1 MRQNVLVIGVAA
13 LLAGMISVPA
23 GLAQDFQRNYKI
35 PQGGRINIFTVSGSV
50 TVTGYDGEEIE
61 VTGLKVGRDRTRV
74 EIVDQGGPDSVSL
87 TVRYPERGS
96 GDASVNFQV
105 KVPRSVGYNFD
116 EIRSIS
122 GNVRLADV
130 TGRVRARSISGSV
143 EVKDISGI
151 VSASSTSGNV
161 DVYLRRIEGAGD
173 MEFSSI
179 SGNVTVRAPAN
190 LEAYVSMST
199 ISGSLSTD
207 FPIEV
212 QERRYLPG
220 RSARGRLGAGSC
232 NIRITSVSGRVS
244 LMKG

>member
-1 MRQNVLVIGVAA
+1 MKKNVLVIGVAA
-13 LLAGMISVPA
+13 VLAGMVLVPA
-23 GLAQDFQRNYKI
+23 GLAQDFQRSYKI

-50 TVTGYDGEEIE
+50 TVQGYDGTEIE
-61 VTGLKVGRDRTRV
+61 VTGIKTGRDRTSV
-74 EIVDQGGPDSVSL
+74 EIVDRGTPDSVSL
-87 TVRYPERGS
+87 GVSYPEHGNS
-96 GDASVNFQV
+96 NASVNFQV
-105 KVPRSVGYNFD
+105 KVPRSISYNFD

-143 EVKDISGI
+143 EVTDIAGI
-151 VSASSTSGNV
+151 VSASSTSGDV
-161 DVYLRRIEGAGD
+161 DVYLKRIEGAGD

-179 SGNVTVRAPAN
+179 SGNVMVRAPAS

-199 ISGSLSTD
+199 ISGNLATD

-220 RSARGRLGAGSC
+220 RSARGRLGAGTC
-232 NIRITSVSGRVS
+232 NIRISSVSGRVS